1 MEPFDRKADELS
13 ERERTAFLVRASITY
28 LECCISLMMHH
39 LPRENVA
46 AILEREAEM
55 LRQLD

>member
-1 MEPFDRKADELS
+1 MAQRDRKTQELAD
-13 ERERTAFLVRASITY
+13 RERAAFLVRASVTY
-28 LECCISLMMHH
+28 LECCISLMMTH
-39 LPRENVA
+39 LPREDVA

>member
-1 MEPFDRKADELS
+1 MEPSDRKADELS
-13 ERERTAFLVRASITY
+13 ERERAAFLVRASVTY

-39 LPRENVA
+39 LSREDVA

>member
-1 MEPFDRKADELS
+1 MAQRDRKTEELAD
-13 ERERTAFLVRASITY
+13 RERAAFLVRASVTY
-28 LECCISLMMHH
+28 LECCISLMMTH
-39 LPRENVA
+39 LPREDVA